1 MRHVLV
7 LGGSSGRQRSLL
19 TSITPLHAQSEF
31 LSNVPRIMHAT
42 RKEANGT
49 ETTVELES
57 IDRYLGD
64 ASSMTHIGA
73 TDPVIRVA
81 KPMMKRPMMS

>member
-1 MRHVLV
+1 
-7 LGGSSGRQRSLL
+7 
-19 TSITPLHAQSEF
+19 
-31 LSNVPRIMHAT
+31 MHAT

-57 IDRYLGD
+57 MDLYLGD
-64 ASSMTHIGA
+64 ANSMTHIGA

-81 KPMMKRPMMS
+81 KPMMKRPIMS

>member
-1 MRHVLV
+1 M
-7 LGGSSGRQRSLL
+7 
-19 TSITPLHAQSEF
+19 TPLHAQSES
-31 LSNVPRIMHAT
+31 LSKVPRIIHAT

-57 IDRYLGD
+57 IDLYLGE
-64 ASSMTHIGA
+64 AGSITQIGA
-73 TDPVIRVA
+73 TDPLIRVA